1 MAALDLARALNNPD
15 RRHFIGGS
23 DAASSWARTKKR
35 PYVSTGVSKTRIN
48 VDKVCTYGLASPHM
62 YPYVY

>member
-1 MAALDLARALNNPD
+1 MKANTYTRAYD
-15 RRHFIGGS
+15 RRDFIGGS
-23 DAASSWARTKKR
+23 DARIIMSQDVKC

-48 VDKVCTYGLASPHM
+48 GGKVCTYGLAGPHV